1 MDINETI
8 KSQLEENPI
17 ILYMKGSPQAPQCG
31 FSAKTVQ
38 AVMAC
43 GERFAFVNILD
54 NQELREALKVYS
66 SWPTYPQLYINGELV
81 GGCDIVLEMSE
92 SGELAKLVKEAAKQ
106 AALVEK
112 KSALD
117 GDMDSY
123 FAEEPAAAAEEE
135 EATVTEE
142 ATATEEVA
150 A

>member
-8 KSQLEENPI
+8 KSQLQDNPI

-54 NQELREALKVYS
+54 NQELRDGLKAYS
-66 SWPTYPQLYINGELV
+66 NWPTYPQLYINGELV

-92 SGELAKLVKEAAKQ
+92 SGELA
-106 AALVEK
+106 
-112 KSALD
+112 
-117 GDMDSY
+117 DMIK
-123 FAEEPAAAAEEE
+123 AAAPKQENADS
-135 EATVTEE
+135 
-142 ATATEEVA
+142 
-150 A
+150 

>member
-92 SGELAKLVKEAAKQ
+92 SGELAKLIKEAAKQ
-106 AALVEK
+106 A
-112 KSALD
+112 
-117 GDMDSY
+117 
-123 FAEEPAAAAEEE
+123 
-135 EATVTEE
+135 EA
-142 ATATEEVA
+142 
-150 A
+150 

>member
-8 KSQLEENPI
+8 KSQLEENPV
-17 ILYMKGSPQAPQCG
+17 ILYMKGTPQAPQCG

-38 AVMAC
+38 ALMAC

-92 SGELAKLVKEAAKQ
+92 SGELASMVKEAARQ
-106 AALVEK
+106 A
-112 KSALD
+112 
-117 GDMDSY
+117 
-123 FAEEPAAAAEEE
+123 
-135 EATVTEE
+135 EA
-142 ATATEEVA
+142 
-150 A
+150 

>member
-8 KSQLEENPI
+8 KSQLDENPV

-38 AVMAC
+38 ALMAC

-81 GGCDIVLEMSE
+81 GGCNIVLELSE
-92 SGELAKLVKEAAKQ
+92 SGELAKMVKEAAKQ
-106 AALVEK
+106 A
-112 KSALD
+112 
-117 GDMDSY
+117 
-123 FAEEPAAAAEEE
+123 
-135 EATVTEE
+135 EA
-142 ATATEEVA
+142 
-150 A
+150 